1 MSATNDITSE
11 KRSSPPPK
19 PVPLG
24 DDTRAR
30 IKQMLEDLDT
40 PLDGLPNS
48 GNDPDLARKYRQ
60 TKRATRNAVREQ
72 ERAELKRAR
81 RAARRI
87 YNVKPTRSSKRA
99 ATALLTAGAVGL
111 AAFTGPV
118 TTKMRDKN
126 GPVATYIMKE
136 TAETALDPTQVRV
149 NAKELRAST
158 EFKSALVEEEGV
170 RYTVYRDVAGYPTVG
185 VGHLIDVSDNLR
197 VGDTVSK
204 ERVLEF
210 LDVDLQEAE
219 AQVAD
224 LVGDLPLYQHEFDAL
239 VDLLFNVGPGT
250 VAANKS
256 PRLNAAIE
264 AGDYEAIAAE
274 LDYTHAA
281 GKVAR
286 GLEYRSERRTKM
298 FLDASYEDP
307 REVGAST
314 SA

>member
-1 MSATNDITSE
+1 MSAIPSTPDST
-11 KRSSPPPK
+11 RS
-19 PVPLG
+19 VPLG
-24 DDTRAR
+24 DETRAR
-30 IKQMLEDLDT
+30 IRAMLKDLDT
-40 PLDGLPNS
+40 PLDGVPRGES
-48 GNDPDLARKYRQ
+48 DPALADRYRRTHDLTTRARK
-60 TKRATRNAVREQ
+60 EQ
-72 ERAELKRAR
+72 QRRELKRAR
-81 RAARRI
+81 RAARRVFDI
-87 YNVKPTRSSKRA
+87 RPSISSKRA

-118 TTKMRDKN
+118 STKLRGKN

-136 TAETALDPTQVRV
+136 TAEAALDPTQVRV
-149 NAKELRAST
+149 QASGLKVST

-185 VGHLIDVSDNLR
+185 VGHLIDPSDGLR

-204 ERVLEF
+204 EQVLEF
-210 LDVDLQEAE
+210 LEIDLREAE
-219 AQVAD
+219 QQVAE

-250 VAANKS
+250 VSEHKS

-281 GKVAR
+281 GQVAR
-286 GLEYRSERRTKM
+286 GLEHRSERRTKM

-307 REVGAST
+307 RTAGVST